1 MAKEVMVNKEE
12 CTACNL
18 CIETTPSVF
27 RADSEGLAEVYDVN
41 GASEEEIQEAIDS
54 CPAQCIHWKE

>member
-1 MAKEVMVNKEE
+1 MVVKEE

-18 CIETTPSVF
+18 CVETVPGVF
-27 RADSEGLAEVYDVN
+27 RADADQLAEVYDVS

-54 CPAQCIHWKE
+54 CPAQCIKWKE